1 MVSYVDILTIILI
14 FFVVAA
20 ARSLAVPPAHA
31 IIPVKPS
38 TADAAIPIRP
48 SAAQTEPEQPRTNLI
63 RAQNRLKEQGLEPKL
78 EAQGLVI
85 SLPQVVLFSPGAD
98 TVSPEALPTIGQIA
112 EAIRDIPNE
121 VRLVGHADTVPIH
134 NRRFH
139 SNWELSMARS
149 QKILEL
155 LSSRFGISESRL
167 SIASYGPYRPAAPND
182 TEDGRAS
189 NRRVEIVIL
198 NENHLERPQAE

>member
-1 MVSYVDILTIILI
+1 MVSYVDILTMMLI

-20 ARSLAVPPAHA
+20 ARSLAVPAHA
-31 IIPVKPS
+31 IIPAKPS
-38 TADAAIPIRP
+38 TADAAIPVRP
-48 SAAQTEPEQPRTNLI
+48 STAQTDPERQRTNLI
-63 RAQNRLKEQGLEPKL
+63 RAQDRLKEQGLEPKL

-85 SLPQVVLFSPGAD
+85 SLPQVVLFSPGED
-98 TVSPEALPTIGQIA
+98 TVSPQALPTIGQIA
-112 EAIRDIPNE
+112 EALRDIPNE

-134 NRRFH
+134 NRRFN
-139 SNWELSMARS
+139 SNWGLSMARS

-155 LSSRFGISESRL
+155 LSGRFGISESRL

-198 NENHLERPQAE
+198 DDNHLERPQAE